1 VIRPLMRPRAE
12 LVCQQAVE
20 LVNDY
25 LEGVLPRTQRR
36 RFEAHLRDC
45 PDCPEY
51 LAQMRATIA
60 LAGRITP
67 DSLTPLI
74 RNELID
80 LYRRYRAAEHLESR
94 GDGSGP
100 PDTTLT

>member
-1 VIRPLMRPRAE
+1 MVICMLMQPRAE
-12 LVCQQAVE
+12 LVCQQAFE

-36 RFEAHLRDC
+36 RFEVHLRDC

-60 LAGRITP
+60 LAGSITP
-67 DSLTPLI
+67 DSRCPS
-74 RNELID
+74 
-80 LYRRYRAAEHLESR
+80 A
-94 GDGSGP
+94 
-100 PDTTLT
+100 